1 MPVIKNIPM
10 KKKMTNN
17 KSKTC
22 IKICDVL
29 DLLGYKL

>member
-1 MPVIKNIPM
+1 MPIIKNIPM

-22 IKICDVL
+22 IKIRVVL
-29 DLLGYKL
+29 DLQGYKL